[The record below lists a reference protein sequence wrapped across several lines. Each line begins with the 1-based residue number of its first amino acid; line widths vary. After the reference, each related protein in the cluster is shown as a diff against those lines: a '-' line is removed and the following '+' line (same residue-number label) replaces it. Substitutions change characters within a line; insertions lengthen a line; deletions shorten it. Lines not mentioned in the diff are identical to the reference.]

1 MSGKSILDLKKLQR
15 HQFNKVTKEELIDA
29 ILSKDDDETTLMAKQ
44 DEKLNRI
51 LEELTDIRCKM
62 LEAENEN
69 KVKIRE
75 MAETIEKQSA
85 IIMQHHLFM
94 EQVDRQKRETN
105 IVLFGVPDE
114 NMALEGAT
122 TEDTKIHKVMNA
134 VEADPDVV
142 ARSYKRLGQHIQG
155 SNRPRPLLVKLD
167 SKFVRDKVLEK
178 AMNLKNMTEPYKRIY
193 IKKDS
198 HPEVRKEWKRLKD
211 AEEEEKRRPSN
222 AGCNIR
228 LDYRERVLYRD
239 GVVIDKWRPHPF

>member
-1 MSGKSILDLKKLQR
+1 MGSKDLLVARATEDPTGPAISLQVRLHFFYQLPCLEKTILDLKKLQR
-15 HQFNKVTKEELIDA
+15 HLFNKVTKEELIDA

-75 MAETIEKQSA
+75 MTETIEKRSA

-122 TEDTKIHKVMNA
+122 TEDTKILKVMSA
-134 VEADPDVV
+134 VEAGPDVI
-142 ARSYKRLGQHIQG
+142 ARSYKRLGQRIQG

-178 AMNLKNMTEPYKRIY
+178 AMSLKNMTEPYKRIY
-193 IKKDS
+193 I
-198 HPEVRKEWKRLKD
+198 
-211 AEEEEKRRPSN
+211 
-222 AGCNIR
+222 
-228 LDYRERVLYRD
+228 
-239 GVVIDKWRPHPF
+239 